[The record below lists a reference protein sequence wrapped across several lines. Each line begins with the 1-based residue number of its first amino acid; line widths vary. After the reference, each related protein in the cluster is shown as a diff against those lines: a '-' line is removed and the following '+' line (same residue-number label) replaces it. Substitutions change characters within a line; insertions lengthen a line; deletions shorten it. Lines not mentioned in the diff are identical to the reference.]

1 MEFNSIEFSDEES
14 ILIKNNIIKYLY
26 SNKKLSKRNK
36 VINCINLFN
45 YIYINGDKL
54 NEEIFFNFRHKIFKK
69 MEDLKSHD
77 FSFISESIK
86 NKLFDTFKKCESKLL
101 RPDIEINR
109 SSINEDKINE
119 DKIEKIIKSHY
130 GDNIEIEFV
139 EDNDSENSDSDCS
152 SECDYLIDEELQ
164 DKINNEF
171 TDRKFTISTS
181 RTLHSADNFN

>member
-1 MEFNSIEFSDEES
+1 MIDAEGYDGNIVIDFLSNSS
-14 ILIKNNIIKYLY
+14 LRPII
-26 SNKKLSKRNK
+26 
-36 VINCINLFN
+36 VFE
-45 YIYINGDKL
+45 YI
-54 NEEIFFNFRHKIFKK
+54 H
-69 MEDLKSHD
+69 
-77 FSFISESIK
+77 IK

-139 EDNDSENSDSDCS
+139 EDNDSENSDSDCNT
-152 SECDYLIDEELQ
+152 EYDYFTDEELE

-171 TDRKFTISTS
+171 NDYKFTISTS
-181 RTLHSADNFN
+181 RTLHTADNFN